1 MGVTQSTISDIE
13 RGRVQVSAAD
23 LAQLAKVLDKSIAYF
38 YPADSE
44 TDTHEE
50 ARLLELF
57 RSVPEQWQQRM
68 LQRVEDQATL
78 RERVR
83 PYERAGVPEEFYE
96 SLLWDE
102 YEKMQLEDYVSELE
116 SGEVPEPGS
125 EEARLQQAFQDAY
138 YAWKRHVDQQEERE

>member
-1 MGVTQSTISDIE
+1 MLLDVETL
-13 RGRVQVSAAD
+13 VC
-23 LAQLAKVLDKSIAYF
+23 LAGVLDKPIAYF

-44 TDTHEE
+44 ADTAKE

-57 RSVPEQWQQRM
+57 RSVPQQWQDRM
-68 LQRVEDQATL
+68 LQCVEDQARL

-102 YEKMQLEDYVSELE
+102 YETMQLEDYVSELE
-116 SGEVPEPGS
+116 SGEVSEPGS

-138 YAWKRHVDQQEERE
+138 YAWKRHVDEQEERE